1 MTEQK
6 EKDKYTITVV
16 KAEYSY
22 VEINVESEN
31 IEDAHNQAMKKAE
44 ETNFPESI
52 EKDYSVRTIIKN
64 GRPLIY

>member
-44 ETNFPESI
+44 EAA
-52 EKDYSVRTIIKN
+52 
-64 GRPLIY
+64 